1 MRHCVGLAL
10 ARGLRIGTRLADA
23 APALWP
29 HDACKQ
35 CPGTRRWAEL
45 GCCLCTAERHLTL
58 AGLQIWSIEIRIA
71 LPEVRRF
78 THIVAGRECLRI
90 LPNTPKTNVVLKVFA
105 NAWKVLH
112 ARYSQPL
119 QFGLVTNSRQHQRL
133 WRVDRAQRKDDLH
146 SGSDALNLS
155 IMNDLHA
162 AGSLAA
168 HDKSNDQRVTEH
180 RQVRPVHVGERRG

>member
-1 MRHCVGLAL
+1 MRQCVGLDL
-10 ARGLRIGTRLADA
+10 DRRRRTGTRQADA

-35 CPGTRRWAEL
+35 GPRTCWWAEL

-78 THIVAGRECLRI
+78 SHVVAGRECLRI
-90 LPNTPKTNVVLKVFA
+90 LPNTPKANVVLKVFA

-112 ARYSQPL
+112 ARYSKLL
-119 QFGLVTNSRQHQRL
+119 QFGLVTNSGQH
-133 WRVDRAQRKDDLH
+133 
-146 SGSDALNLS
+146 
-155 IMNDLHA
+155 
-162 AGSLAA
+162 
-168 HDKSNDQRVTEH
+168 
-180 RQVRPVHVGERRG
+180 

>member
-1 MRHCVGLAL
+1 RSGLSGAEFADFAAKLDARYRGLHVIRVGQCVGLDL
-10 ARGLRIGTRLADA
+10 DRGLRIGTRQANA

-35 CPGTRRWAEL
+35 CPGTQRWAEL

-71 LPEVRRF
+71 LPEIRRF
-78 THIVAGRECLRI
+78 THVVTWRECARI

-105 NAWKVLH
+105 NAWKVLY

-119 QFGLVTNSRQHQRL
+119 QFGLVTNSRQHQHL
-133 WRVDRAQRKDDLH
+133 WRVDRAQRQYHLRG
-146 SGSDALNLS
+146 GSDALNLT
-155 IMNDLHA
+155 IMGDL
-162 AGSLAA
+162 
-168 HDKSNDQRVTEH
+168 
-180 RQVRPVHVGERRG
+180 